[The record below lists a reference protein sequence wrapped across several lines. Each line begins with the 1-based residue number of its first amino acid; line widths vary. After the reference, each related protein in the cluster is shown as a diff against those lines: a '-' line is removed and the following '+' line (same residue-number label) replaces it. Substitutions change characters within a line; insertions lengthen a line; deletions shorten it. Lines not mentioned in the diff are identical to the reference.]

1 MSPPGPPNPHD
12 DRPRMAEALASLKE
26 GLRDTADPLYD
37 SWKLRPRPSTS
48 LAGEAPPEMP
58 PRVNRPA
65 PSPVTEIEIDI
76 SIDGTPD
83 QTPAITHGPPT
94 ATERDEMSDVS
105 VEVEEAFFNDAG
117 RVESTEA
124 PTEATPAPPVHSSVQ
139 ADTVRVRVI
148 RYQPFPQ
155 WAVVVAAALLVFA
168 ASLFALRMGLPFGA
182 TRSAPAVVANEGALN
197 EAVALAPPVPVPPSP
212 VPDPVASAA
221 APLAAP
227 AVSAVGASA
236 SAFSWQSGAESE
248 FEDPSAPDHGAAPV
262 PPPSP
267 AAKIP
272 NVPPRRRRGARD
284 FFRDPG
290 F

>member
-1 MSPPGPPNPHD
+1 
-12 DRPRMAEALASLKE
+12 MAEALASLKE

-48 LAGEAPPEMP
+48 AGGEAPQPEGA
-58 PRVNRPA
+58 PRINRLA
-65 PSPVTEIEIDI
+65 PGPVTEVEIDI
-76 SIDGTPD
+76 TLDGTPD
-83 QTPAITHGPPT
+83 QTPAVVPGPAT
-94 ATERDEMSDVS
+94 AMEGDEMIDVS
-105 VEVEEAFFNDAG
+105 LEEAFFNEAG

-124 PTEATPAPPVHSSVQ
+124 STETTPDPPIRSSVQ

-148 RYQPFPQ
+148 SYQPFPQ

-168 ASLFALRMGLPFGA
+168 ASLFALRLGLPFGA
-182 TRSAPAVVANEGALN
+182 TRSAGALLAGETMLKN
-197 EAVALAPPVPVPPSP
+197 EAVTLVPPVPPLPI
-212 VPDPVASAA
+212 PDPAASGA
-221 APLAAP
+221 APFAAP
-227 AVSAVGASA
+227 AVSAAGASA
-236 SAFSWQSGAESE
+236 PDFSWQSGAESE
-248 FEDPSAPDHGAAPV
+248 FVDPPTPHPAAAPV

-272 NVPPRRRRGARD
+272 DAPSRRRRGARD

>member
-48 LAGEAPPEMP
+48 PAGEAQPEIA

-83 QTPAITHGPPT
+83 QTPAIAPGPET
-94 ATERDEMSDVS
+94 ATKGEMGEASA
-105 VEVEEAFFNDAG
+105 EEAFFNGAR

-124 PTEATPAPPVHSSVQ
+124 SAETTADPPTRSSVQ

-148 RYQPFPQ
+148 RYQPFPH
-155 WAVVVAAALLVFA
+155 WAIVVAAALWVFA
-168 ASLFALRMGLPFGA
+168 ASLFVLRVGLPLSA
-182 TRSAPAVVANEGALN
+182 TRATQTVLADETASED
-197 EAVALAPPVPVPPSP
+197 EAVALAPPVPAPPVA
-212 VPDPVASAA
+212 VPDPAASTA
-221 APLAAP
+221 APLAVP
-227 AVSAVGASA
+227 AVSAAGANA
-236 SAFSWQSGAESE
+236 PALSWQSGAESE
-248 FEDPSAPDHGAAPV
+248 FEDPPAPNRAAASV

-272 NVPPRRRRGARD
+272 DAPPRRRRGARD